1 MEYTISFLT
10 TGVLMADGVD
20 EAGVEIEGR
29 EMREGVEEEV
39 RGVTDLAGEGLR
51 RVEAGVTEG
60 VDDCAA

>member
-1 MEYTISFLT
+1 
-10 TGVLMADGVD
+10 MADGVD